1 MDASDPYTF
10 LGLKRGVLRAFFG
23 FSLRK
28 IPQLATI
35 NLTSFS
41 APPPEYVQIKPLLAL
56 LTVVLKATGTYR
68 DGSLARDSGYTYV
81 SIAYNLSVTLSL
93 YCLAMFWVATNADL
107 KPYRPMP
114 KVRGPFSDNLGD
126 AQTNRCAMQ
135 FLSVKGIIFFSFV
148 SHRLGSAPRSLC

>member
-10 LGLKRGVLRAFFG
+10 LGLKRGVLRKSRRGSGTEGTRSRTERSPA
-23 FSLRK
+23 R
-28 IPQLATI
+28 LA
-35 NLTSFS
+35 
-41 APPPEYVQIKPLLAL
+41 EYVQLKPLLAL
-56 LTVVLKATGTYR
+56 ITVVLKATGTYR

-114 KVRGPFSDNLGD
+114 KVVNELPR
-126 AQTNRCAMQ
+126 R
-135 FLSVKGIIFFSFV
+135 
-148 SHRLGSAPRSLC
+148 RLVFPR